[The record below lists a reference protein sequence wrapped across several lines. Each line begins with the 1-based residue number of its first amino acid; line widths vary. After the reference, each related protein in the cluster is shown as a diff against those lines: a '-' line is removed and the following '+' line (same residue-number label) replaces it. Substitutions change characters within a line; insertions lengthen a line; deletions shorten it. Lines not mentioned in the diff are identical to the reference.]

1 VWWWRDVLHRD
12 HLRER
17 ARADT
22 SDTTSSN
29 AYGALRHQL
38 VRRDRPM
45 WHPMPKQHRRGLPER
60 RGVLRKRRLHTAP
73 DVGADAGTNIV
84 AYPIA
89 HAAHTESITRANAS
103 AHGIAYAKPDAE
115 PDAKPHALADASAIA
130 GPYTCAS
137 ALQHQARLLR
147 RTVLRQRRRREPR
160 HVQGLRAGHLE
171 HSRRPAPGRGAAGAS
186 AHTQLPQRELHGLR
200 HRTCCA

>member
-1 VWWWRDVLHRD
+1 
-12 HLRER
+12 
-17 ARADT
+17 
-22 SDTTSSN
+22 
-29 AYGALRHQL
+29 
-38 VRRDRPM
+38 M
-45 WHPMPKQHRRGLPER
+45 
-60 RGVLRKRRLHTAP
+60 LRKRRLHTAP

-137 ALQHQARLLR
+137 ALQHQTRLLR

-171 HSRRPAPGRGAAGAS
+171 HSRRPAPGRSAAGAS